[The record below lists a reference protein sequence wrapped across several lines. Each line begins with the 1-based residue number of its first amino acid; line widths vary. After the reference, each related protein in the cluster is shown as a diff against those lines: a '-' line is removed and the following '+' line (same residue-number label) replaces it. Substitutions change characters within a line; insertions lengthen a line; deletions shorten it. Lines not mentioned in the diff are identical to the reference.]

1 VDDNAERQQ
10 SIEGQRMKK
19 LKIRVVQSMVID
31 TDENSRTH
39 GRMIPAHYMIQ
50 TKRGKKPWKDVQV
63 IMDGV
68 E

>member
-1 VDDNAERQQ
+1 
-10 SIEGQRMKK
+10 MKK
-19 LKIRVVQSMVID
+19 LKIRVVQSMAID